1 MKHLLSY
8 ILITLLTVAANAG
21 TISVNSQQDFDALS
35 GKIVDAIKQGER
47 DIIVNINV
55 KELTFADKQVS
66 LKSIKQPEVSIAI
79 HGNGVRIV
87 SKGRMVKELKDPSL
101 MYLKNGGY
109 YNPWTPFRQLDDT
122 ISVTDLTSH
131 QCRIKTSARNKKDA
145 HPQHQYINYTCWY
158 TSRTSPVT
166 RVGRNWIEFDGG
178 DWAVPQK
185 GHFYNVNMDYSYAKK
200 YPRYR
205 LFGTERL
212 AEEVYQ
218 CEASTLL
225 NLSYCDLRSF
235 SIDGINVTGSSCN
248 GPLIMVDLCK
258 AHSILITNS
267 TFRCIGGSILIDRK
281 STNVSFTHNR
291 VDTFMG
297 YGIQSEAG
305 STGTRVTNNTFTNCT
320 LGMEIGFAIQMRSD
334 GFLVSQNTITD
345 FCFGAIGAGIWGG
358 TTTDSKCR
366 GVISDNEIY
375 LSATYLSDL
384 MQHTLMDSGAIYTWT
399 RCDGVTIS
407 NNYIHDI
414 SGIRDNRGIFCD
426 DGTRNVTVTG
436 NRIERIHNSYD
447 IDLRWC
453 DTYKEKV
460 PDHNTG
466 NTVKDNNTTGRVR
479 FETKRP

>member
-1 MKHLLSY
+1 M
-8 ILITLLTVAANAG
+8 
-21 TISVNSQQDFDALS
+21 
-35 GKIVDAIKQGER
+35 
-47 DIIVNINV
+47 
-55 KELTFADKQVS
+55 
-66 LKSIKQPEVSIAI
+66 
-79 HGNGVRIV
+79 
-87 SKGRMVKELKDPSL
+87 
-101 MYLKNGGY
+101 
-109 YNPWTPFRQLDDT
+109 
-122 ISVTDLTSH
+122 
-131 QCRIKTSARNKKDA
+131 
-145 HPQHQYINYTCWY
+145 
-158 TSRTSPVT
+158 
-166 RVGRNWIEFDGG
+166 
-178 DWAVPQK
+178 
-185 GHFYNVNMDYSYAKK
+185 
-200 YPRYR
+200 
-205 LFGTERL
+205 
-212 AEEVYQ
+212 
-218 CEASTLL
+218 
-225 NLSYCDLRSF
+225 
-235 SIDGINVTGSSCN
+235 
-248 GPLIMVDLCK
+248 
-258 AHSILITNS
+258 ITNS
-267 TFRCIGGSILIDRK
+267 TFRCIGGSILTDRK

-297 YGIQSEAG
+297 YGVQSEAG
-305 STGTRVTNNTFTNCT
+305 STGARVTNNTFTNCT